1 MRYAVKKT
9 SELVSMKNNIWF
21 WDKHN
26 FVVEVAFKGYGMLL
40 VEKVK
45 MSEVFEFSI
54 CPTSKIEIL
63 DISESVVL
71 LQIWQYSCNLSCK
84 NDKNLTETKTL
95 RSRYAFREKKRK
107 LLRFPSFW
115 FCPTPKIENLEISDS
130 VLLLQTLTVTV
141 V

>member
-1 MRYAVKKT
+1 M
-9 SELVSMKNNIWF
+9 
-21 WDKHN
+21 
-26 FVVEVAFKGYGMLL
+26 EVAFKGYGMLL

-95 RSRYAFREKKRK
+95 RSRYAFREKKKKTSEVSKFLILPYTQNRK
-107 LLRFPSFW
+107 LG
-115 FCPTPKIENLEISDS
+115 NLG
-130 VLLLQTLTVTV
+130 
-141 V
+141 